1 MIILKKI
8 KDLTRQLEAYR
19 KAGKTTGFVPTM
31 GALHE
36 GHLALIREAK
46 AKADITICSIFVN
59 PTQFN
64 DPEDFKKYPVTT
76 GNDIELLLRENVD
89 LLFMP
94 SANEMYPKDLAK
106 KEYNLGHLETIWEGA
121 HRPGHFQGVAQVIDR
136 LVSVIEPTYM
146 VMGQKDFQQ
155 VMIVRRL
162 LEILSAKTA
171 LITSPTLREASG
183 LAKSSRN
190 TRLTAQQ
197 LDQATAIYQALL
209 FGKETAGT
217 IPVKEL
223 IQQME
228 QQLLEAGFAKVDYVA
243 FCDPTDLNPLESY
256 TKGNPA
262 VILVAAFL
270 GNVRL
275 IDNILL

>member
-1 MIILKKI
+1 MIILKTV
-8 KDLTRQLEAYR
+8 KDLTKQLEAYR
-19 KAGKTTGFVPTM
+19 DAGKTTGFVPTM

-36 GHLALIREAK
+36 GHLSLIREAK

-76 GNDIELLLRENVD
+76 GNDIELLLGENVD
-89 LLFMP
+89 LLFLP
-94 SANEMYPKDLAK
+94 SANEMYPKDLEK
-106 KEYNLGHLETIWEGA
+106 KVYPLGPLEMTLEGA

-136 LVSVIEPTYM
+136 LVGIIQPTYM

-162 LEILSAKTA
+162 LALLKSKTA
-171 LITSPTLREASG
+171 LITGPTLREPSG

-197 LDQATAIYQALL
+197 LNQAAAIYQALL

-217 IPVKEL
+217 IPIKEL

-228 QQLLEAGFAKVDYVA
+228 QRLLKAGFAKVDYVA
-243 FCDPTDLNPLESY
+243 FYDPTNLSPLESY
-256 TKGNPA
+256 TKGTPA

-270 GNVRL
+270 GDVRL
-275 IDNILL
+275 IDNITL

>member
-8 KDLTRQLEAYR
+8 KHLTRQLEAYR

-36 GHLALIREAK
+36 GHLSLIREAK

-106 KEYNLGHLETIWEGA
+106 KEYNLGRLETIWEGA

-162 LEILSAKTA
+162 LEILSAKTT

-243 FCDPTDLNPLESY
+243 FCDPTDLSPLESY